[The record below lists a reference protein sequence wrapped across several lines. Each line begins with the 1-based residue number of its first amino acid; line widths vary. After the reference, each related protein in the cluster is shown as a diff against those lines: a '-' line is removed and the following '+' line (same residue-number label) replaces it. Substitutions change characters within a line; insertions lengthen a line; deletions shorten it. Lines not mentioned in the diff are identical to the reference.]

1 MLSCNNSLFL
11 FQISIKK
18 IKKQNYTV
26 VNYINLVQ
34 LILIKGVAQIQTTK
48 TFLLLNYSI
57 LINYILN
64 ILSKNSKKNQANII
78 RHKFCTTALSL
89 IKEHNESCDK
99 PYYFRCNSHQQILP
113 QKIEITFIVALPAF
127 AEWQIIIEHVTQ
139 SQKKYYK
146 SRHGKRYMDK
156 PTIPVFR
163 VSLLLNT

>member
-1 MLSCNNSLFL
+1 MLSCNNSLF
-11 FQISIKK
+11 FSNFDKK

-113 QKIEITFIVALPAF
+113 QKIEITFIMALPAF